1 MLVLSR
7 KKNESIMIG
16 DQIEIK
22 IVSVEGDTVRIGI
35 DAPRSV
41 QVHRKEVYELIKEE
55 NQMATQRKMDWETL
69 RQWIPVEKKQSDGGQ
84 N

>member
-22 IVSVEGDTVRIGI
+22 IVAIEGELVRLGI

-41 QVHRKEVYELIKEE
+41 QVHRKEVYEQIKEE
-55 NQMATQRKMDWETL
+55 NQRATQRKMDWAAVK
-69 RQWIPVEKKQSDGGQ
+69 QWIPVEKQQSDER
-84 N
+84 

>member
-35 DAPRSV
+35 EAPRSV

-69 RQWIPVEKKQSDGGQ
+69 RQWIPVKNEQSDGE
-84 N
+84 

>member
-35 DAPRSV
+35 EAPRSV

-69 RQWIPVEKKQSDGGQ
+69 RQWIPVEKKEQSE
-84 N
+84 